1 MKKFRLIL
9 CAATLLSSAAYAGQV
24 SVTWQAPEKYTDI
37 KAAVG
42 TDSVFQDVVTG
53 ELGTVFADL
62 AKKLPDDVRWNVTVT
77 NVDLAGEVHHA
88 KGVTGKDV
96 RVIKDIYLPRM
107 SLSYSMV
114 DDKGVK
120 IAEGSDEIK
129 DLTFLM
135 KGPHIASGHT
145 VLKYEEKMLQDW
157 FRNQQ
162 RDNKFPTK

>member
-1 MKKFRLIL
+1 MKKLRFVLF
-9 CAATLLSSAAYAGQV
+9 AATMLTSVAYAGQV

-53 ELGTVFADL
+53 ELGIVFADL
-62 AKKLPDDVRWNVTVT
+62 AKKLPDDVQWNVTVT
-77 NVDLAGEVHHA
+77 DVDLAGEVLHA

-96 RVIKDIYLPRM
+96 RVIKDVYLPRM
-107 SLSYSMV
+107 SVSYSMF
-114 DDKGVK
+114 DGKGIK

-129 DLTFLM
+129 DMTFLM

-157 FRNQQ
+157 FKNQQ